1 MRKIFVCCF
10 SLLITSIASAH
21 DNWVETNTSLVRLGD
36 LVHVDLKLGN
46 HGNDH
51 RDFKLSGK
59 VSLESGPI
67 SVISPTGE
75 VFDLKP
81 HLVETGLSTKEG
93 YWTGRYTTTQPGL
106 HVVAS
111 TSDGVRG
118 TTRSIKSAK
127 TYFMASEKLDDVPV
141 VQTGFN
147 KPFGH
152 ALELIPV
159 TNPVTAVGPGQPIT
173 VKVLLNSKPL
183 KSARVSFIPRG
194 AVLAEGFD
202 KNYEDETDAEGI
214 AKFTPKEG
222 NIVLVVV
229 HHIAPDQKG
238 DGYSD
243 TKYSATLTIFVPQI
257 GSNSAKALTSQK

>member
-1 MRKIFVCCF
+1 MRTLILCFV
-10 SLLITSIASAH
+10 TVIAPLAATAH

-36 LVHVDLKLGN
+36 IVHVDLKLGN

-59 VSLESGPI
+59 VALESGQI
-67 SVISPTGE
+67 SVISPKGE
-75 VFDLKP
+75 AFDLKS

-106 HVVAS
+106 HAVTS

-127 TYFMASEKLDDVPV
+127 TYFIASEKLDDVPV
-141 VQTGFN
+141 VQSGVN
-147 KPFGH
+147 QPLGH
-152 ALELIPV
+152 ALELVPV
-159 TNPVTAVGPGQPIT
+159 INPVTAVGPGQPLT
-173 VKVLLNSKPL
+173 VKVLLNTKPL
-183 KSARVSFIPRG
+183 KAARVSFVPRG

-202 KNYEDETDAEGI
+202 KNFEDETDAYGI

-222 NIVLVVV
+222 NVVLVVV
-229 HHIAPDQKG
+229 HHVAPDQKG
-238 DGYSD
+238 EGYSD
-243 TKYSATLTIFVPQI
+243 TKYSATLTVIVPQLPQKSI
-257 GSNSAKALTSQK
+257 KALTTQ

>member
-1 MRKIFVCCF
+1 MRKLFVYCF
-10 SLLITSIASAH
+10 SLLIASIATAH

-67 SVISPTGE
+67 SVINPKGE
-75 VFDLKP
+75 EFDLKS

-93 YWTGRYTTTQPGL
+93 YWTGRYTTTHPGL
-106 HVVAS
+106 HMVTS
-111 TSDGVRG
+111 TTDGVRG

-127 TYFMASEKLDDVPV
+127 TYFLASEKLDNVPV
-141 VQTGFN
+141 VTTGFS
-147 KPFGH
+147 KPLGH
-152 ALELIPV
+152 ALELVPV
-159 TNPVTAVGPGQPIT
+159 TNPVTAVGPGQPLT

-183 KSARVSFIPRG
+183 KGARVSFIPRG

-202 KNYEDETDAEGI
+202 KNYEDETDADGL
-214 AKFTPKEG
+214 AKFIPKEG
-222 NIVLVVV
+222 NVVLVVV
-229 HHIAPDQKG
+229 HHAAPDQKG
-238 DGYSD
+238 EGYSD
-243 TKYSATLTIFVPQI
+243 TKYSATLTVIVPQLRQ
-257 GSNSAKALTSQK
+257 NSIKALTTQ

>member
-1 MRKIFVCCF
+1 MRILILCF
-10 SLLITSIASAH
+10 ATVIAPLVATAH

-59 VSLESGPI
+59 VSLESGEI
-67 SVISPTGE
+67 SVISPGGE
-75 VFDLKP
+75 AFNLKS

-93 YWTGRYTTTQPGL
+93 YWTGRYTTTLSGL
-106 HVVAS
+106 HVVTS

-127 TYFMASEKLDDVPV
+127 TCFMVSEKLDDIPV
-141 VQTGFN
+141 VTSGFN
-147 KPFGH
+147 KPLGH
-152 ALELIPV
+152 ALELVPI
-159 TNPVTAVGPGQPIT
+159 TNPVTAVGPGQPLT

-183 KSARVSFIPRG
+183 KAARVSFIPRG

-202 KNYEDETDAEGI
+202 KNFEDETDADGI

-222 NIVLVVV
+222 NVVLVVV
-229 HHIAPDQKG
+229 HHAAPDQKG
-238 DGYSD
+238 EGYSD
-243 TKYSATLTIFVPQI
+243 TKYSATLTVIVPQLRQ
-257 GSNSAKALTSQK
+257 NSIKALTSQ

>member
-1 MRKIFVCCF
+1 MRKMFVCCF
-10 SLLITSIASAH
+10 SLLITSIATAH

-36 LVHVDLKLGN
+36 IVHVDLKLGN

-59 VSLESGPI
+59 VSLESSSI
-67 SVISPTGE
+67 SVISPKGE
-75 VFDLKP
+75 AFDLKS

-127 TYFMASEKLDDVPV
+127 TYFLASEKLDDVPV
-141 VQTGFN
+141 VTSGFN
-147 KPFGH
+147 KPLGH
-152 ALELIPV
+152 SLELVPV
-159 TNPVTAVGPGQPIT
+159 INPVTAVGPGQPIR
-173 VKVLLNSKPL
+173 VKVLLYSKPL

-202 KNYEDETDAEGI
+202 KNFEDESDADGI

-222 NIVLVVV
+222 NVVLVVV
-229 HHIAPDQKG
+229 HHVAPDQKG
-238 DGYSD
+238 EGYSD
-243 TKYSATLTIFVPQI
+243 TKYAATLTMIVPQLQPH
-257 GSNSAKALTSQK
+257 SSKVLTAQ

>member
-1 MRKIFVCCF
+1 MSKLFIGFLSF
-10 SLLITSIASAH
+10 LITSIATAH

-93 YWTGRYTTTQPGL
+93 YWTGRYTTTTPGL

-127 TYFMASEKLDDVPV
+127 TYFLASEKLDDVPV
-141 VQTGFN
+141 VQSGLN
-147 KPFGH
+147 KPLGH

-159 TNPVTAVGPGQPIT
+159 TNPVTEAGPGQPIT

-202 KNYEDETDAEGI
+202 KNFEDETNADGI

-222 NIVLVVV
+222 NVVLAVV
-229 HHIAPDQKG
+229 HHVASDQKG
-238 DGYSD
+238 DGYND
-243 TKYSATLTIFVPQI
+243 TKYSATLTVIVPQI
-257 GSNSAKALTSQK
+257 RPNSVKALTSR